1 MNATAICPTA
11 NRRAHIPIMLKSFL
25 SQTVTD
31 SELIIVDD
39 GVESV
44 SDLIPVN
51 PRIRYVRL
59 PNCSDTAPKFYGASP
74 AGRLSIGSK
83 RNLCCSMARGEFILH
98 FDDDDWSA
106 PGRMAHQINHLQR
119 MNAQAMSY
127 YGALYLNTDTKRLYL
142 FDPQGRCPNGATF
155 CYRKSFWEQHCFEDQ
170 QLGED
175 TTFLNAA
182 IQERTAAWLNAEK
195 FIVIRAHAN
204 NSCASARAMG
214 GLSMPEIG
222 WANLPAS
229 FVRDVL

>member
-1 MNATAICPTA
+1 VLGEDTNFGRAAEREGQFLYADAGQFMVV
-11 NRRAHIPIMLKSFL
+11 RAHNSNTSPTSVHMGSVGVQKLVYRGIPSEFFCRTKGDNYERNRDLLSDCQSACAHPHHAESFL

-106 PGRMAHQINHLQR
+106 PGRMAHQISTICN
-119 MNAQAMSY
+119 
-127 YGALYLNTDTKRLYL
+127 
-142 FDPQGRCPNGATF
+142 
-155 CYRKSFWEQHCFEDQ
+155 E
-170 QLGED
+170 
-175 TTFLNAA
+175 
-182 IQERTAAWLNAEK
+182 
-195 FIVIRAHAN
+195 
-204 NSCASARAMG
+204 
-214 GLSMPEIG
+214 
-222 WANLPAS
+222 
-229 FVRDVL
+229 